1 MVNTLTDTDYV
12 SVVDFSTS
20 AVAFDPFADRLVPA
34 TADNLK
40 AIEEW
45 IDGLKASGT
54 TNFNAAFTKAWDIFR
69 TTNDASGASSGCNK
83 VRRPSP

>member
-12 SVVDFSTS
+12 AVVDFSSS
-20 AVAFDPFADRLVPA
+20 AVAYEDRLVPA

-45 IDGLKASGT
+45 IDGLKASGA
-54 TNFNAAFTKAWDIFR
+54 TNFNAAFAKAFDIFR
-69 TTNDASGASSGCNK
+69 TRAADGCNK
-83 VRRPSP
+83 VRRPSR